1 MNFSTLF
8 RTKENL
14 SLDKNTLTI
23 LRYIA
28 IFGQFL
34 AIGTVYYYLKLPF
47 PILESYLIISL
58 GLATNLYLQFGV
70 KINQLK
76 DFYAAPFLLYDLIQ
90 LSALLY
96 LTGGIFNPFSFLLII
111 PAIVSSTFLSMGTT
125 IILGVITSILLLT
138 ISFFYL
144 PLPGEE
150 MNLLHFPNFY
160 KIGIIISILIG
171 LIFLSYFGIRF
182 AGEKKK
188 TEEAFKKLQEVIYKE
203 YELESL
209 GGQAAAAAHSLGTPL
224 ATIKLASSELMDE
237 LKDKKELWEDAVLI
251 RDQADRCRDIL
262 QSMGQAGKDDQ
273 HMRNAPV
280 SEVIREA
287 AEPHSDRGKEIIFE
301 LNLKSK
307 EDISQPL
314 IQRRPE
320 IIHGLRNMIQNA
332 IDFANNKVWIVLSW
346 SETDIKITINDDG
359 PGFPLQMISRIGDP
373 FVSYRKASSPRLK
386 QIDYQGMG
394 LGLFIAKTLLER
406 TNAKLSFS
414 NGGAKEIENSKNVT
428 QIGAI
433 VEIVWLRSDIE
444 AQNNFLGEN
453 ENLQVF

>member
-1 MNFSTLF
+1 MNFNTLF

-34 AIGTVYYYLKLPF
+34 AIGIVYYYLNLPF
-47 PILESYLIISL
+47 PILESYLIISF

-96 LTGGIFNPFSFLLII
+96 LTGGIFNPFSFLLVI

-125 IILGVITSILLLT
+125 IILGFITSVLLLI
-138 ISFFYL
+138 ISFNYL
-144 PLPGEE
+144 PLPGED

-160 KIGIIISILIG
+160 KTGIIISILIG

-224 ATIKLASSELMDE
+224 ATISVVAKELKKEIGNNSELSKDIDLLISQSKRCSE
-237 LKDKKELWEDAVLI
+237 ILKRISKKQIKEDKFFSSTKLEDLLEEILNSFKET
-251 RDQADRCRDIL
+251 
-262 QSMGQAGKDDQ
+262 S
-273 HMRNAPV
+273 
-280 SEVIREA
+280 S
-287 AEPHSDRGKEIIFE
+287 KEI
-301 LNLKSK
+301 NL
-307 EDISQPL
+307 ISNNDKNKID
-314 IQRRPE
+314 IQRSAE
-320 IIHGLRNMIQNA
+320 MIYGLRNFIGNA
-332 IDFANNKVWIVLSW
+332 IKFSKSKVNIFLTSDNKEIRVTV
-346 SETDIKITINDDG
+346 NDDG
-359 PGFPLQMISRIGDP
+359 PGFPKDIIEKLGEPYIKTRSLELN
-373 FVSYRKASSPRLK
+373 SNS
-386 QIDYQGMG
+386 G
-394 LGLFIAKTLLER
+394 LGLGTFLGKTLLER
-406 TNAKLSFS
+406 QNAKLLFKDDK
-414 NGGAKEIENSKNVT
+414 NLGGASVVISWSPKN
-428 QIGAI
+428 ILLNA
-433 VEIVWLRSDIE
+433 
-444 AQNNFLGEN
+444 
-453 ENLQVF
+453 